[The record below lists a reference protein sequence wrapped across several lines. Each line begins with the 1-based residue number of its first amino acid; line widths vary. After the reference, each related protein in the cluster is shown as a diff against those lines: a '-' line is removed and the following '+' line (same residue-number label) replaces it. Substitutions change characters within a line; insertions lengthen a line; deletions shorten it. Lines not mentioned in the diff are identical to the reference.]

1 MKRYFRTEAHN
12 KAGVVVKNT
21 FLEVHPF
28 DVWSLDI
35 IFDVKFQCWLSRACQ
50 VGDHIPSLHD
60 WCGNLVP
67 VFFFCISWSSQPR
80 RRQLSEPAGNSE
92 PASLM
97 ASCIHPVNKGVLH
110 SSCEHWDT
118 FQDWCA
124 TDHYTVIANVFS
136 AAFYMTFIWFVDSQ
150 GGWCHGNLLLNVS
163 FQVKIYT
170 SVEADEA
177 GCKLLESLI
186 SKVAEVDA
194 GSVKQLI
201 IDFCKIIAHNDVSFI
216 KKTIDEKSSHLVE
229 GGVAFCVF
237 FSQGFAVGVEDVN
250 VVSAATEAREQSI
263 GFIWSGC
270 LWKWSGRG
278 QAT

>member
-1 MKRYFRTEAHN
+1 M
-12 KAGVVVKNT
+12 
-21 FLEVHPF
+21 
-28 DVWSLDI
+28 
-35 IFDVKFQCWLSRACQ
+35 
-50 VGDHIPSLHD
+50 
-60 WCGNLVP
+60 
-67 VFFFCISWSSQPR
+67 
-80 RRQLSEPAGNSE
+80 
-92 PASLM
+92 
-97 ASCIHPVNKGVLH
+97 
-110 SSCEHWDT
+110 
-118 FQDWCA
+118 
-124 TDHYTVIANVFS
+124 
-136 AAFYMTFIWFVDSQ
+136 
-150 GGWCHGNLLLNVS
+150 S

-263 GFIWSGC
+263 GFI
-270 LWKWSGRG
+270 
-278 QAT
+278 